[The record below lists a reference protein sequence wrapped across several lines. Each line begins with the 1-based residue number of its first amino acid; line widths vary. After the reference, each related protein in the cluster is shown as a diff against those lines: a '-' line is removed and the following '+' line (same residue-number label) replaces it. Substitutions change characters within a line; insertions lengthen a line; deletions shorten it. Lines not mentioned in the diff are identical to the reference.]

1 MEVKLVNKNGGR
13 LPLAKTYCEE
23 DIVVTIDES
32 LFDQD
37 YTIEDALITRTLT
50 SYTNNRV
57 KEVGER
63 AFQGFISLKSVEF
76 NNVENI
82 ATYAFYSCSGLTELN
97 FPKATTIVGNAF
109 TGCSSVMIA
118 KFESLTEI
126 KTDILRSLAAMRVA
140 YIPLVKSIAGAPF
153 ADCTGLEAIII
164 TQTDTVAS
172 LASTNAFVRSGIA
185 NGTGYVYVP
194 DALVDQYK
202 SATNWSTFATQI
214 KGLNELPFDVK
225 EELGL

>member
-1 MEVKLVNKNGGR
+1 MEVKLINKNGGR

-37 YTIEDALITRTLT
+37 YTIEDALVTRELT
-50 SYTNNRV
+50 HYTNNRV
-57 KEVGER
+57 KVIGTR
-63 AFQGFISLKSVEF
+63 SFSHFTTLTSCEF
-76 NNVENI
+76 KNVETI
-82 ATYAFYSCSGLTELN
+82 KSYGFYFCSGLLELN
-97 FPKATTIVGNAF
+97 FPKVTTIEISAF
-109 TGCSSVMIA
+109 SDCKAATICRFNSLKNITTDVVR
-118 KFESLTEI
+118 SLT
-126 KTDILRSLAAMRVA
+126 AMKIV

-164 TQTDTVAS
+164 TQTNIVTS

-185 NGTGYVYVP
+185 NGTGYIYVP

-214 KGLNELPFDVK
+214 KGLNELPQEIK